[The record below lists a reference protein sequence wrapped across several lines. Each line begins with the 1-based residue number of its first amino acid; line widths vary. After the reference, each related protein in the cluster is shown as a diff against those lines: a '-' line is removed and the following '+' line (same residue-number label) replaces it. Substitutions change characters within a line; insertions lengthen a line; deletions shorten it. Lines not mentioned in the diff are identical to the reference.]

1 MYKRIISPGIFFVL
15 QNFDFQD
22 DWGGGRG
29 GGGGKG
35 QKMAKK
41 FYLVSL
47 HFSGTV
53 HHMTDFWYTCVK

>member
-1 MYKRIISPGIFFVL
+1 MYKRIISPGIFFVF

-41 FYLVSL
+41 F
-47 HFSGTV
+47 
-53 HHMTDFWYTCVK
+53 